1 MEQQVAAARAL
12 VSVAA
17 RVLVLTGAGISTD
30 SGIADFRGPN
40 GLWTKNPEA
49 EKTSHLSYYLNDPEV
64 RKAAWRNRLTSPI
77 WSARPNAGHL
87 ALVSLWE
94 SGRLDTVV
102 TQNIDGLHVAAGLPP
117 EVVVEI
123 HGNAHSVVC
132 WSCGETA
139 PMARALDRVRAGEDD
154 PACRS
159 CGGVLKSTTVSFGQQ
174 LDPLDLERAAAAGA
188 RADLLLAVGSTLTVY
203 PAADLVPAALRRG
216 IPVVIVNGEPTE
228 FDPYVDVVVRGSI
241 SSVLPEIVRGGRPR
255 PPGADPA

>member
-12 VSVAA
+12 VSSAS

-40 GLWTKNPEA
+40 GVWTKNPEA
-49 EKTSHLSYYLNDPEV
+49 EKTSHLRYYLDDPEV
-64 RKAAWRNRLTSPI
+64 RRAAWRNRLTSPI

-102 TQNIDGLHVAAGLPP
+102 TQNIDGLHLAAGLPP

-139 PMARALDRVRAGEDD
+139 PMERALDRVRSGEDD

-159 CGGVLKSTTVSFGQQ
+159 CDGILKSTTVSFGQQ
-174 LDPLDLERAAAAGA
+174 LDPSDLSRAAAAGA
-188 RADLLLAVGSTLTVY
+188 RADLLLAVGSTLSVY
-203 PAADLVPAALRRG
+203 PAADLVPTALRRK
-216 IPVVIVNGEPTE
+216 IPVVIVNAEPTE

-241 SSVLPEIVRGGRPR
+241 SSVLPEIVRGGRPL
-255 PPGADPA
+255 PGSSDPA

>member
-1 MEQQVAAARAL
+1 MEQQVAAAQAL
-12 VSVAA
+12 VSVAS

-49 EKTSHLSYYLNDPEV
+49 EKTSQLSYYLNDPEV

-87 ALVSLWE
+87 ALVALWE

-102 TQNIDGLHVAAGLPP
+102 TQNIDGLHVAAGLPLD
-117 EVVVEI
+117 VVVEI

-139 PMARALDRVRAGEDD
+139 PMTRALDRVRSGEDD
-154 PACRS
+154 PACPS

-174 LDPLDLERAAAAGA
+174 LDPSDLERAAAAGS

-203 PAADLVPAALRRG
+203 PAADLVPMALRRK

-241 SSVLPEIVRGGRPR
+241 SSVLPEIVRGGRPL
-255 PPGADPA
+255 PAGADPA